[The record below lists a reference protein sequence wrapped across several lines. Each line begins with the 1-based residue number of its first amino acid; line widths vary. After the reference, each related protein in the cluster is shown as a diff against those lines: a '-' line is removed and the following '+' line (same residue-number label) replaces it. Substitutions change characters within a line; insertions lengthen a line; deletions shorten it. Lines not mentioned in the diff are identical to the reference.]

1 VIPQQK
7 THVINLLKKSPSSK
21 ALLLL
26 QSGYHGYYPKDLLM
40 PDCNEPQQASKLN
53 LELLHNF
60 HKKTK

>member
-21 ALLLL
+21 ALLL
-26 QSGYHGYYPKDLLM
+26 QSDYHGYYPKDLLM
-40 PDCNEPQQASKLN
+40 PDCNEPQQASKLG